1 VKLIVEREREIQAF
15 ESVSAFRILGNFIS
29 LQDKKFVAELNKQLK
44 SENEVMKFF
53 SSLNNAEYQ
62 VEDVEVKP

>member
-15 ESVSAFRILGNFIS
+15 ESASSFRIFGNFIS
-29 LQDKKFVAELNKQLK
+29 FQDKKFFAELNKQLK
-44 SENEVMKFF
+44 SENEVMRFF

-62 VEDVEVKP
+62 VEDVDVKP

>member
-1 VKLIVEREREIQAF
+1 
-15 ESVSAFRILGNFIS
+15 

-62 VEDVEVKP
+62 VEDVDVKP

>member
-1 VKLIVEREREIQAF
+1 
-15 ESVSAFRILGNFIS
+15 
-29 LQDKKFVAELNKQLK
+29 LK

-62 VEDVEVKP
+62 IEDVEVKPWKKAQSAPFTTLSLWPQRTERPCMSDERKWKECHC